1 MFAQRSPFRQAALD
15 RLSSPEQLDDL
26 MEVTPSR
33 AWVALA
39 SLGVLL
45 AAVLAWGIFGRIPT
59 KLHGDGV
66 LLRGQQLGKI
76 SAMEPGLVTRIRVAA
91 GDIVARGQIV
101 AELRR
106 PSASEGDKAIPLIA
120 NQPGRVLELLAKPG
134 DVVAPGQSLLSLEPS
149 EGEVEAILYLDAAQG
164 RRITVGM
171 PVQVAPLPYPKSEY
185 GYLVGQVKS
194 VSDVPASRAAMQT
207 VLENEDLVR
216 RLSGGGAPIAVRV
229 SLSPVAGSPGRYLWS
244 SSTGPAGELRSGT
257 LCAASIVISERRP
270 IALAI
275 PALDRQR

>member
-33 AWVALA
+33 AWIALA

-45 AAVLAWGIFGRIPT
+45 LAVLAWSVFGRIPT
-59 KLHGDGV
+59 KLHGDGI

-76 SAMEPGLVTRIRVAA
+76 SAPEPALVTKIRVAA
-91 GDIVARGQIV
+91 GDIVARGQVV
-101 AELRR
+101 AEVRR
-106 PSASEGDKAIPLIA
+106 LSAREGEATLPLTV

-134 DVVAPGQSLLSLEPS
+134 DFIAAGQSLLSIEPT
-149 EGEVEAILYLDAAQG
+149 EGEVEALLYLDAAQG
-164 RRITVGM
+164 RRIAVGM

-185 GYLVGQVKS
+185 GYLVGRVKS
-194 VSDVPASRAAMQT
+194 VADFPASRAAMQT

-229 SLSPVAGSPGRYLWS
+229 SLSPAAGTPGRYVWS
-244 SSTGPAGELRSGT
+244 SSAGPAGELRSGT
-257 LCAASIVISERRP
+257 LCAASIVIAERRP